1 MADKINDSKSL
12 AAAAGAAYSKY
23 ASDGGADS
31 LRKLY
36 DILHDLNSALRE
48 EMQRATLEPVRIII
62 SRIEQGVPLTP
73 EDLQFIRL
81 WLVGDA
87 EAYVARETDFQN
99 WQAELTRLM
108 DLVGAEAPAAASVKA
123 AMDLQAAVTDAMM
136 VIPSLQRY
144 LESRDRVRRF
154 ESSTRSIDAGTA
166 LAIKNLLE
174 GKIKSQND

>member
-1 MADKINDSKSL
+1 MAEKIADSRTL
-12 AAAAGAAYSKY
+12 AAAARSAYTKY

-36 DILHDLNSALRE
+36 DILHDLNGALRE
-48 EMQRATLEPVRIII
+48 EMQKATLEPVKIII
-62 SRIEQGVPLTP
+62 SRIDQGIPLTP
-73 EDLQFIRL
+73 DDLQFIRL

-87 EAYVARETDFQN
+87 EAYVARENDFDN
-99 WQAELTRLM
+99 WQKELTRLM
-108 DLVGAEAPAAASVKA
+108 DAISAEAPSAASVKA

-136 VIPSLQRY
+136 LIPSLQRY
-144 LESRDRVRRF
+144 LESQDRVKRF
-154 ESSTRSIDAGTA
+154 ESSTRTIDPGTA